1 MRCDKKEAIP
11 IRDWLVKEIIPRG
24 LNQIISE
31 KQQALEN
38 KDLIIHQNESTIAI
52 LNDDLDESQREYAI
66 LEYKYEQLEYR
77 AVPYLE
83 DPKKDNG
90 IVVIQKNN
98 GDEYPYIAICGQQG
112 YVAQKIKNK
121 LIDFPNGQIVV
132 LAETPNAICHYNYL
146 RERGCIIVNPD
157 RVRHFRLGTITHQQL
172 LYLEEA

>member
-1 MRCDKKEAIP
+1 MYVIVGSRKSKGKEMKEWMMRD
-11 IRDWLVKEIIPRG
+11 IIPRG

-38 KDLIIHQNESTIAI
+38 KDLIIEQNESTIAI

-98 GDEYPYIAICGQQG
+98 GDRVSIYSYMWSTRLCSSKN
-112 YVAQKIKNK
+112 QK
-121 LIDFPNGQIVV
+121 
-132 LAETPNAICHYNYL
+132 
-146 RERGCIIVNPD
+146 
-157 RVRHFRLGTITHQQL
+157 
-172 LYLEEA
+172 